1 MKKGDFIFF
10 VGALFLVGCGGD
22 DGIDQSN
29 PDPINMPP
37 SSFKLVNVPDESV
50 DVSPIP
56 LFEWESTLDPDGDPI
71 TYDLYLDPNEV
82 TAKIAENITGTTFT
96 LDPTMALA
104 LARTYNW
111 KVVAKDGKGGETSSA
126 IFSFKVKG
134 LDDVKKLDAQ
144 TPFYPIENHA
154 SEVFDQKMWVLGG
167 FDKGEASSTPWESS
181 DGKNWSI
188 LIVGSEERFTPR
200 FFHAATVFE
209 DTLWVAGGVAQG
221 SFASDIWYSHNG
233 GKWTNLNQNMGL
245 GYPERAEHT
254 LTTYNNKMWI
264 IGGSNGSGKLGDVY
278 ASSDGATWSRTTE
291 LAEFGKRNFH
301 QTVVFQDKLWV
312 IGGIDAIGD
321 FKNDVWNST
330 DGISWNEVTAHA
342 EFSPRGFHKAL
353 VFNDKIWVIGSGTE
367 NDIWYSED
375 GEEWYDATPKDSF
388 PVKNGFTTLFY
399 HNKIW
404 ILGGSASN
412 EVWIIDYNQFEN

>member
-1 MKKGDFIFF
+1 MKKRKSIFLMG
-10 VGALFLVGCGGD
+10 VLFLISCGND
-22 DGIDQSN
+22 DRAI
-29 PDPINMPP
+29 PDPNQANDPP
-37 SSFKLVNVPDESV
+37 SSFRLINVPDGSI
-50 DVSPIP
+50 DVTPTP
-56 LFEWESTLDPDGDPI
+56 TLDWEAALDPDGNPV

-96 LDPTMALA
+96 LEPTLALS

-134 LDDVKKLDAQ
+134 LDDAKKLDAQ

-167 FDKGEASSTPWESS
+167 FDKGEASGTPWESS

-221 SFASDIWYSHNG
+221 SFASDIWYSKNG
-233 GKWTNLNQNMGL
+233 GRWNKLDQNIGFT
-245 GYPERAEHT
+245 ERAEHT
-254 LTTYNNKMWI
+254 LTSYNNKMWI
-264 IGGSNGSGKLGDVY
+264 IGGSNNSGKLGDVY
-278 ASSDGATWSRTTE
+278 ASSDGASWTRTTE

-301 QTVVFQDKLWV
+301 QTVAFHDKLWV
-312 IGGIDAIGD
+312 IGGIGDNGD

-375 GEEWYDATPKDSF
+375 GEEWYDATPKNSF
-388 PVKNGFTTLFY
+388 PPKNGFTTLFFQ
-399 HNKIW
+399 NKIW
-404 ILGGSASN
+404 ILGGSATN
-412 EVWIIDYNQFEN
+412 EVWTIDYHFFQN